1 MDPHK
6 YGQTMADMA
15 TKKESYPVWAD
26 MNFLERGNAGSSGD
40 KQDVNQEIL
49 QLRKEILKLQTENA
63 EFAAE
68 LEKAQ
73 NLLSLQRDIDKDN
86 HLYYDEEK
94 KRLSIMAKSVS
105 LKAQELARR
114 ADEK

>member
-1 MDPHK
+1 
-6 YGQTMADMA
+6 
-15 TKKESYPVWAD
+15 
-26 MNFLERGNAGSSGD
+26 
-40 KQDVNQEIL
+40 
-49 QLRKEILKLQTENA
+49 LQTENA

-73 NLLSLQRDIDKDN
+73 NLLALQRDIDKDN
-86 HLYYDEEK
+86 HLYYEEEK

-114 ADEK
+114 ADEKQRQINEITKKINGGVTMSATSLNIP